1 MDNQTASNLWDRYC
15 GNQGTDEFMR
25 HSRAAMGAETDAWA
39 AALAYVEELEA
50 GDEIDE
56 DDDPGTLIAALVHQ
70 IERGERG
77 ERGEWADLTDRSI
90 HTSGAIVILSFG
102 LWVAYESSNRRVTD
116 KRGWAFAAQRNRS
129 AAKRAVERAIAARA
143 VRS

>member
-1 MDNQTASNLWDRYC
+1 MDNQTASNLWDCYC

-25 HSRAAMGAETDAWA
+25 NSRTAMGADTDAWA
-39 AALAYVEELEA
+39 AARAYVEDLEA
-50 GDEIDE
+50 GNEIDE
-56 DDDPGTLIAALVHQ
+56 DDDPDTLIAALVHQ
-70 IERGERG
+70 IERDEQ
-77 ERGEWADLTDRSI
+77 GEWADLPDRSV

-102 LWVAYESSNRRVTD
+102 LWVAYEASNRRVTD
-116 KRGWAFAAQRNRS
+116 KRGWSFAAQRNRS